1 MAEDEGGLTF
11 PCICIHSNSGSVD
24 VNMTAPELGETLYWD
39 QIVDFTY
46 SANASVTTYLEVDG
60 MIPGRAGSLLTAL
73 ISPRIMPPS
82 KFLTVRAG
90 IQSYLNLMTMIR
102 RELHPM

>member
-1 MAEDEGGLTF
+1 
-11 PCICIHSNSGSVD
+11 
-24 VNMTAPELGETLYWD
+24 MTAPELGETLYWD
-39 QIVDFTY
+39 QIDFTY

-60 MIPGRAGSLLTAL
+60 MIPGRADSLLTAL

-90 IQSYLNLMTMIR
+90 IHRVEFDSNDTPGVR
-102 RELHPM
+102 PT